1 MQECAGGGID
11 ATFDPVNEWQPHT
24 FNTRDLHYCTDISI
38 ERLFNVDLNALNK
51 QKGLILRRR
60 QNKYQL
66 LTPSALF
73 LDRQQARACA
83 FVATCAARGN
93 EPKSRQE
100 SWHLFTN
107 GSQIPSSFQAI
118 GQQKVVLRH
127 ASDRTPRVQ
136 VENGQN
142 SVQCPRRCVRLLA

>member
-11 ATFDPVNEWQPHT
+11 ATFDPVNEWQLHT
-24 FNTRDLHYCTDISI
+24 FITRDLHYCTDISI

-51 QKGLILRRR
+51 PKGLILRRR

-100 SWHLFTN
+100 S
-107 GSQIPSSFQAI
+107 
-118 GQQKVVLRH
+118 
-127 ASDRTPRVQ
+127 
-136 VENGQN
+136 
-142 SVQCPRRCVRLLA
+142 

>member
-1 MQECAGGGID
+1 MRVLLARIHLLKVDHHGWMQECAGGGID
-11 ATFDPVNEWQPHT
+11 AKFDPLNEWQLHT

-51 QKGLILRRR
+51 QKGFYDGDKI
-60 QNKYQL
+60 NQL

-100 SWHLFTN
+100 S
-107 GSQIPSSFQAI
+107 
-118 GQQKVVLRH
+118 
-127 ASDRTPRVQ
+127 
-136 VENGQN
+136 
-142 SVQCPRRCVRLLA
+142 